1 MDAFIYTKETVKQPS
16 GTSERLVD
24 NIFDFKLVT
33 EGDEIVGIEL
43 VSDTEELKQQ
53 ALFAAL
59 KQQGSD
65 PLSQDDGVQ
74 WANAV
79 IGETSALVIMAQIKT
94 EVNNVSPSCAVE
106 FSSSVDDKFS
116 FTIEVTV

>member
-33 EGDEIVGIEL
+33 EGDELVDIAL

-65 PLSQDDGVQ
+65 PLSQEDGVQ
-74 WANAV
+74 WSNAV

-94 EVNNVSPSCAVE
+94 EVNNVSPSCNVE
-106 FSSSVDDKFS
+106 FSSSAEDKFS

>member
-33 EGDEIVGIEL
+33 EGDEIVGIDL

>member
-16 GTSERLVD
+16 GNSERLVD

-33 EGDEIVGIEL
+33 EGDEIVNIEL
-43 VSDTEELKQQ
+43 VNDTEELKQQ

-106 FSSSVDDKFS
+106 FSSSTDEKFS